1 MVTDVSIYSKV
12 GVQSCHGP
20 FAVLFYDIVNGDFS
34 VLTARLFALVLE
46 LLITNGIR
54 KIARRKGKERQNYMY
69 QALYRKWRPRTFD
82 DVVGQEHV
90 TETLKNQIIS
100 GRLSH
105 AYLFIGT
112 RGTGKTSC
120 AKILARAVNCEHT
133 ENGNPCNKC
142 RSCIGI
148 EDGSIP
154 DVVELD
160 AASNNGVDNVRALR
174 DEAVFSPV
182 AVKKRVYIIDEV
194 HMLSTSA
201 FNALLKILEEPP
213 EHLMFILATTELH
226 KVPATILSRCQRHS
240 FKRIDSDAMTNR
252 LIYVAEQE
260 NLRLEPNAASLLARL
275 SDGSLRDGL
284 SLLDQCSGNDTIT
297 AESVLSAMGL
307 AGNLRIAQLLNLV
320 ADRKTGDAISLFGE
334 MWHDGKAPVTLLSEL
349 NTLLRDILMIKVAPK
364 GGRELL
370 SGNFD
375 MAALSGLAKRMT
387 PEELIC
393 NIDAIQMH
401 IGSMRDGRDPK
412 TTAELCLIGLCE
424 PELGDSIDT
433 LKKRIAKL
441 ETLVQ
446 SGTVQATQQHPNV
459 LEDRVKSV
467 YQNDDKHPLNTEKHI
482 EEQPNVSKEDINS
495 PQLAELNDN
504 TAIIDYE
511 PPFDVEEGKNKTES
525 ELNKDSEENKGY
537 EEPAEK
543 DVHDCACS
551 EDLWNNILSE
561 LKKTM
566 LQGQFNLLSNSQ
578 MAKGVLE
585 GDALKLLVSNSFAK
599 GQLEQSAV
607 MDCIR
612 QAAQNVVGRAVMVKI
627 EENSEN
633 QTVNTEKLNDLTK
646 FGNVKFE

>member
-1 MVTDVSIYSKV
+1 
-12 GVQSCHGP
+12 
-20 FAVLFYDIVNGDFS
+20 
-34 VLTARLFALVLE
+34 
-46 LLITNGIR
+46 
-54 KIARRKGKERQNYMY
+54 MY

-82 DVVGQEHV
+82 DVVGQEQV
-90 TETLKNQIIS
+90 TETLKNQIIN

-120 AKILARAVNCEHT
+120 AKILARAVNCEHP

-142 RSCIGI
+142 RSCLGI

-213 EHLMFILATTELH
+213 EHLVFILATTELH

-240 FKRIDSDAMTNR
+240 FKRIDPDAMAKR
-252 LIYVAEQE
+252 LCYVAEQE
-260 NLRLEPNAASLLARL
+260 SMKLEPNAAALLARL

-284 SLLDQCSGNDTIT
+284 SLLDQCSGNKQIT

-307 AGNLRIAQLLNLV
+307 AGNLRITELLNLIV
-320 ADRKTGDAISLFGE
+320 NAETGKAIALFGE
-334 MWHDGKAPVTLLSEL
+334 MWHDGKAPATLLSEL
-349 NTLLRDILMIKVAPK
+349 NTLLRDTLMIKVAPK

-370 SGNFD
+370 SGSFD
-375 MAALSGLAKRMT
+375 MAALNGLAKRMT
-387 PEELIC
+387 PEELISD
-393 NIDAIQMH
+393 IDSIQAY
-401 IGSMRDGRDPK
+401 IGSLRDGRDPK

-424 PELGDSIDT
+424 PELGDSLDI

-441 ETLVQ
+441 EALIE
-446 SGTVQATQQHPNV
+446 SGAAQLTQPHRNIVENRAEHEYSNEAVSPF
-459 LEDRVKSV
+459 ETDIK
-467 YQNDDKHPLNTEKHI
+467 TEKKFVPSN
-482 EEQPNVSKEDINS
+482 E
-495 PQLAELNDN
+495 DN
-504 TAIIDYE
+504 TNQKLSELDKETPAEDDE
-511 PPFDVEEGKNKTES
+511 PPLDVETIKSETEVAFD
-525 ELNKDSEENKGY
+525 KVR
-537 EEPAEK
+537 EPAEK
-543 DVHDCACS
+543 HEDHPAENTGECACT
-551 EDLWNNILSE
+551 DDAWKDILEE

-566 LQGQFNLLSNSQ
+566 QLGHFNLISNSQ

-585 GDALKLLVSNSFAK
+585 GDTLKLFVSNSFAK
-599 GQLEQSAV
+599 GQLEQSTV
-607 MDCIR
+607 NDCIR
-612 QAAQNVVGRAVMVKI
+612 QAVQRVVGRAVLIKI

-633 QTVNTEKLNDLTK
+633 QTVNTERLNDLTK